1 MPRSTIANPL
11 GFFVLRAPLF
21 PFDALAA
28 FGVGLSA
35 PLARPEGQDAALAQD
50 RARSREKL
58 RAFVA
63 LPEVRE
69 ALFVASPSLEAELPM
84 WIEAPETERGVRIE
98 HALVRYVVRM
108 TARATP
114 FGLFAGCALGEVGP
128 RTRLAL
134 DERSSWR
141 RHTRFDMEYLTALAE
156 RLARDPAIRPALRHR
171 PNSSLYRAAGRLRFA
186 EARHAA
192 PPELSEGRDHR
203 EGDRS
208 YHLVAVEPTP
218 YLQATV
224 ERSGRGARP
233 GELAAALAAGDEEV
247 SGAEAAAYVED
258 LIDAQLLQPEILP
271 AVTGPEPVRALIDT
285 LRTAAREGAGE
296 AAASSASA
304 LEEARAALEEIDADG
319 LGAAPAR
326 YHAVAAGLR
335 ALPLEAQL
343 PRLFQVD
350 MVQRSGQL
358 TLGGD
363 VIAEMLHALDRL
375 RRTTAREDGP
385 LHRFRLRFAERYQ
398 GRTVPLVEALD
409 DEAGIGF
416 EPAEAPGAEGAPLLE
431 TLRFPAVG
439 PKPQPFEKRHAHL
452 LRRLQVAWCA
462 GERELRLDE
471 ADWTAL
477 EESDPPALP
486 DTFAVHGALCAS
498 DEQSAHGDFRFAF
511 EMAIPSALRLMGR
524 FCHADPQLAAAV
536 ARAARIEEALRPGC
550 AHAEIVHLP
559 EGRVGNVLLRP
570 VLRDHE
576 IAYLGRSGAPAS
588 QQIEV
593 ADLELRLEERLV
605 LSSRRLQ
612 REVVPHLTS
621 AHDFSG
627 GLPVY
632 RFLCALAADGAPP
645 AFRWNWG
652 PLGAAPF
659 LPRVISGR
667 VVLARARWNL
677 LRGDL
682 EPLAD
687 PRQAARYRSA
697 QVLRERFGLP
707 RWVALVE
714 GDNVLPVDL
723 DDGLQVE
730 AFAHLVSRR
739 DRVLLEEMYPPPEG
753 LCAHAPEGRLV
764 HELVVPFVRRGPAT
778 AARADQPQRGGA
790 ARSFAPGSEWL
801 FVKLYCGASGAD
813 RALRALAK
821 PIRAGLA
828 NGLFDRWFFLRYAD
842 PEQHLRL
849 RFRGDP
855 ARLLGELWPALQAGL
870 STLVAEQTIWRAQL
884 DTYEREL
891 ERYGGPLAIEL
902 AERIFAADSDAAL
915 GIVETLEG
923 DQGNEVRW
931 RLALR
936 GLDGLLCDLEFD
948 LASRRAVARAAR
960 DSLARELRAGGELTG
975 QIGDRFRRERAAL
988 EELWAASPTSEH
1000 PLASGLAILEE
1011 RSRAVAPAAAALREL
1026 SIAGRL
1032 TQPIEE
1038 IARSLMHLWANRILH
1053 ASPRAQE
1060 LVLYEMLVRLYGSW
1074 LARGDAGSS

>member
-1 MPRSTIANPL
+1 MPRSTIADPL

-304 LEEARAALEEIDADG
+304 LEEARAALEAIDADG

-477 EESDPPALP
+477 ERTRGKQRPQVRRHPRAL
-486 DTFAVHGALCAS
+486 
-498 DEQSAHGDFRFAF
+498 EQ
-511 EMAIPSALRLMGR
+511 
-524 FCHADPQLAAAV
+524 
-536 ARAARIEEALRPGC
+536 
-550 AHAEIVHLP
+550 
-559 EGRVGNVLLRP
+559 LRP
-570 VLRDHE
+570 VREGDRE
-576 IAYLGRSGAPAS
+576 GRARVGADVLERPVLGAPYLMIR
-588 QQIEV
+588 QGRGV
-593 ADLELRLEERLV
+593 ARLRM
-605 LSSRRLQ
+605 
-612 REVVPHLTS
+612 
-621 AHDFSG
+621 
-627 GLPVY
+627 
-632 RFLCALAADGAPP
+632 
-645 AFRWNWG
+645 
-652 PLGAAPF
+652 
-659 LPRVISGR
+659 
-667 VVLARARWNL
+667 VLARAPQTDQSVGVGIRQRL
-677 LRGDL
+677 QEHGGDDAEKRRVGADAQRQRHDRHQR
-682 EPLAD
+682 EP
-687 PRQAARYRSA
+687 RSA
-697 QVLRERFGLP
+697 AQRSLRVSQV
-707 RWVALVE
+707 
-714 GDNVLPVDL
+714 
-723 DDGLQVE
+723 
-730 AFAHLVSRR
+730 
-739 DRVLLEEMYPPPEG
+739 
-753 LCAHAPEGRLV
+753 
-764 HELVVPFVRRGPAT
+764 
-778 AARADQPQRGGA
+778 
-790 ARSFAPGSEWL
+790 
-801 FVKLYCGASGAD
+801 
-813 RALRALAK
+813 
-821 PIRAGLA
+821 
-828 NGLFDRWFFLRYAD
+828 
-842 PEQHLRL
+842 
-849 RFRGDP
+849 
-855 ARLLGELWPALQAGL
+855 LGELTDPAHVRDLL
-870 STLVAEQTIWRAQL
+870 
-884 DTYEREL
+884 
-891 ERYGGPLAIEL
+891 GP
-902 AERIFAADSDAAL
+902 SD
-915 GIVETLEG
+915 
-923 DQGNEVRW
+923 
-931 RLALR
+931 
-936 GLDGLLCDLEFD
+936 
-948 LASRRAVARAAR
+948 
-960 DSLARELRAGGELTG
+960 
-975 QIGDRFRRERAAL
+975 
-988 EELWAASPTSEH
+988 
-1000 PLASGLAILEE
+1000 
-1011 RSRAVAPAAAALREL
+1011 RS
-1026 SIAGRL
+1026 
-1032 TQPIEE
+1032 
-1038 IARSLMHLWANRILH
+1038 
-1053 ASPRAQE
+1053 
-1060 LVLYEMLVRLYGSW
+1060 
-1074 LARGDAGSS
+1074 